1 MASFAEGTVT
11 RIESVDEK
19 IVHLR
24 VRVDKEELD
33 AVAFPD
39 MTGALE
45 VGHRVVV
52 NTTGLTLDLG
62 TGGTAFVLWNLDA
75 PGPTEPGQGHIV
87 KLRYTPWQRNVVSVE
102 SQDSPHHEKLKEVD
116 SIGGI
121 PVVACGLHSQIA
133 AVTAGIKSVAHEARV
148 GYLMTDGGALPI
160 AWSRLVKQLRAAELI
175 DVTATCGHA
184 FGADLEAVNIFSG
197 LAALREVGGVDVI
210 VASMG
215 PGVVG
220 TGTLLGHTALEQ
232 GQILDAAGALGGRAV
247 MCLRISFADERA
259 RHRGVGHHS
268 LAALNLSA
276 REPCTVVVPDLGDD
290 TEPVCDELHDEG
302 IDKRHEIEVV
312 DGRRAVSLMKEKGI
326 RPTSMGR
333 TPEETP
339 ELFLAAGAAGVFAG
353 SLVAGAT
360 SEESRSR

>member
-1 MASFAEGTVT
+1 MASFAEGTVAH
-11 RIESVDEK
+11 IESVEEK
-19 IVHLR
+19 IVLLR
-24 VRVDKEELD
+24 VRIGEEELD

-39 MTGALE
+39 MIGAPE
-45 VGHRVVV
+45 VGHRVIV
-52 NTTGLTLDLG
+52 NTTGLTLGLG

-75 PGPTEPGQGHIV
+75 PGPTSPGQGHIV

-102 SQDSPHHEKLKEVD
+102 SEDSPHHEKLKEVD

-133 AVTAGIKSVAHEARV
+133 AVTAGIRSMYHEARI

-160 AWSRLVKQLRAAELI
+160 AWSRLVKQLSAAGLI

-184 FGADLEAVNIFSG
+184 FGGDLEAVNVFNG
-197 LAALREVGGVDVI
+197 LAALREVGKVDVI

-276 REPCTVVVPDLGDD
+276 REPCTVIVPDLGED
-290 TEPVCDELHDEG
+290 TEPVCEELHDEG
-302 IDKRHEIEVV
+302 IDKRHDVEVV

-360 SEESRSR
+360 SGESRSR